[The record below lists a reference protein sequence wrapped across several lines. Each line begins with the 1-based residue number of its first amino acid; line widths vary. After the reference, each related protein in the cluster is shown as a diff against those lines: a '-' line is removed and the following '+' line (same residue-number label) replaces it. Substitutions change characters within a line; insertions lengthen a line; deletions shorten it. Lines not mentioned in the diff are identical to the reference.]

1 MIGGGRISSERSP
14 GRCPV
19 SIILLFTILHHK
31 FILTIYTNDSKIYI
45 VHFFTFDLQMK
56 YKLDN
61 DNNLL
66 NSLISLCIIA
76 L

>member
-1 MIGGGRISSERSP
+1 MSIVFYSTSLLVI
-14 GRCPV
+14 PV
-19 SIILLFTILHHK
+19 
-31 FILTIYTNDSKIYI
+31 IYNKLMSAI
-45 VHFFTFDLQMK
+45 FDLQFK